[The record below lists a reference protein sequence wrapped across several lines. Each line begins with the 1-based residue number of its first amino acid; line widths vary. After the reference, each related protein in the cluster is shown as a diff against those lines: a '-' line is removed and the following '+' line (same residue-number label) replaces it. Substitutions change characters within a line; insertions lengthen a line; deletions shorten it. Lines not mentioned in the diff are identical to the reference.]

1 MKLAHLSLATLVMA
15 GLTTSSFAADTLADA
30 FKNGQVSGELRAY
43 YFDREGSPDLATT
56 ANQKVNSDIFTT
68 GVILKYI
75 TDNFYGFKLGLT
87 MQSSYSPF
95 ADGSKGVAGTAK
107 DDFNGDMY
115 GSGAILSE
123 AYIQYTLNK
132 TTLKVGRQFIGTP
145 LVAGSPSRMVT
156 QAFQGATLTNTDLP
170 DTTLM
175 AGVITRY
182 QTRTDLSGNIAKF
195 TNIDQVGDTEHNYAY
210 TLFASNK
217 SLQYTTLTAQW
228 AGIDTNDATYAGGD
242 INLYYGEAMVKIP
255 ANDFTYTVGVNT
267 EYKTATLKDDGFMY
281 GAKLGLGYKD
291 FNTYVAYTAITD
303 NGDIMGVHPLVGGI
317 GGGSQTVFARAYQNK
332 FGTYTRDTNI
342 YSFDAN
348 YNFKNIGLLVGARYT
363 NVDDNGA
370 NHEYGYTDLY
380 TVYDV
385 PSVKGLTFDV
395 SYQDWEKDCNGHDLW
410 FKAIYKF

>member
-43 YFDREGSPDLATT
+43 YFDRDGSPDNTTTT
-56 ANQKVNSDIFTT
+56 AKADILTT
-68 GVILKYI
+68 GVILKYV
-75 TDNFYGFKLGLT
+75 TDSFYGFKLGAT

-95 ADGSKGVAGTAK
+95 ADAAAK
-107 DDFNGDMY
+107 SVFNGDMY
-115 GSGAILSE
+115 GSGAQLSE
-123 AYIQYTLNK
+123 AYVQYTLDK
-132 TTLKVGRQFIGTP
+132 TTLKVGRMFIGTP

-156 QAFQGATLTNTDLP
+156 QAFQGATLTNTNLP

-182 QTRTDLSGNIAKF
+182 QTRTDLNGGIAEFK
-195 TNIDQVGDTEHNYAY
+195 NIDQVGDTEHNPAY

-217 SLQYTTLTAQW
+217 SLPHTTLTAQW
-228 AGIDTNDATYAGGD
+228 AAIDTNDATIAGGD
-242 INLYYGEAMVKIP
+242 IDLYYGEAMVKIP
-255 ANDFTYTVGVNT
+255 SNDFTYTIGLNT
-267 EYKTATLKDDGFMY
+267 EYKTATLKDDGFMW

-291 FNTYVAYTAITD
+291 FNTYAAFTQITD
-303 NGDIMGVHPLVGGI
+303 SGDIYGVHKLVGGI
-317 GGGSQTVFARAYQNK
+317 GGGAQTVFARAYQNK

-348 YNFKNIGLLVGARYT
+348 YNFKSIGLLAGARYT

-370 NHEYGYTDLY
+370 SKEYGYTDIY

-385 PSVKGLTFDV
+385 PALKGLTFDV
-395 SYQDWEKDCNGHDLW
+395 SYQDWAKDCDGHDFW